1 MSCDPFTAALEIS
14 GIGFTG
20 NPLDRADALRTDA
33 AKISDMRDGAGA
45 RFLAFQD
52 LKPLL
57 DSSGGSLQLLWQS
70 RADIAADADV
80 AQSVFLG
87 LSGEIPHFAVAVP
100 TTASLPGRAID
111 ARAAAAQLADADSA
125 VVGQG
130 RALLSWHDSHTHCAR
145 CGSQT
150 MMTKAGYARRCTNA
164 ACKADHFP
172 RTDPVV
178 IMLIVDGDRC
188 LLGRQPQFPAR
199 FFSALAG
206 FIEPG
211 ETMEE
216 AVARETWE
224 EAGIRCGRVRYV
236 ASQPWPFPSS
246 LMIGCFAEATSF
258 DIQID
263 TTELE
268 EARWFS
274 RSDVLAAMDGNGP
287 FLMPPPL
294 AIAHHLVKAWALL
307 G

>member
-1 MSCDPFTAALEIS
+1 MSE
-14 GIGFTG
+14 
-20 NPLDRADALRTDA
+20 LRDV
-33 AKISDMRDGAGA
+33 DGA
-45 RFLAFQD
+45 RFLVFQE

-57 DSSGGSLQLLWQS
+57 DAGSGSLQLLWQS
-70 RADIAADADV
+70 RADIASGVDIS
-80 AQSVFLG
+80 QTVFLG
-87 LSGEIPHFAVAVP
+87 QLGEIPHFAVAAAKDVL
-100 TTASLPGRAID
+100 LPGRAID
-111 ARAAAAQLADADSA
+111 ARAAATQLADADSA

-130 RALLSWHDSHTHCAR
+130 RALLSWHAMHQHCAR
-145 CGSQT
+145 CGAPT
-150 MMTKAGYARRCTNA
+150 RMTKAGYARQCTSD

-178 IMLIVDGDRC
+178 IMLVIDGDRC

-211 ETMEE
+211 ETIEE
-216 AVARETWE
+216 AVAREIWE

-246 LMIGCFAEATSF
+246 LMIGCFAEAASF

-263 TTELE
+263 TAELE

-274 RSDVLAAMDGNGP
+274 RSEVLAAMDGHGP
-287 FLMPPPL
+287 FMMPPPL
-294 AIAHHLVKAWALL
+294 AIAHHLVSAWAKIT
-307 G
+307 

>member
-1 MSCDPFTAALEIS
+1 MSCDPFTAALDIS

-33 AKISDMRDGAGA
+33 AKISDLRDGAGA

-57 DSSGGSLQLLWQS
+57 DTSGGSLQLLWQT
-70 RADIAADADV
+70 RADMAPDTDV
-80 AQSVFLG
+80 TQAVFLG

-100 TTASLPGRAID
+100 ASASLPGRALD

-130 RALLSWHDSHTHCAR
+130 RALLSWHDTHAHCAR
-145 CGSQT
+145 CGAQT
-150 MMTKAGYARRCTNA
+150 VMTKAGYARQCTNA

-178 IMLIVDGDRC
+178 IMLIIDGDRC

-263 TTELE
+263 MTELE

-287 FLMPPPL
+287 FPMPPPL

>member
-1 MSCDPFTAALEIS
+1 MPFDPFTAALDIS

-33 AKISDMRDGAGA
+33 AKVSDMREDNGA

-57 DSSGGSLQLLWQS
+57 DASSGSLQLLWQS
-70 RADIAADADV
+70 RADIVSDTDISQA
-80 AQSVFLG
+80 VFLG
-87 LSGEIPHFAVAVP
+87 LSGEIPHFAAAVA
-100 TTASLPGRAID
+100 ADMSLPGRAID
-111 ARAAAAQLADADSA
+111 ARAAAAQMADADSA

-130 RALLSWHDSHTHCAR
+130 RALLSWHSTHLHCAR
-145 CGSQT
+145 CGAPT
-150 MMTKAGYARRCTNA
+150 AMTKAGYARQCTNPD
-164 ACKADHFP
+164 CKADHFP

-246 LMIGCFAEATSF
+246 LMIGSFAEATSF

-263 TTELE
+263 KTELE

-274 RSDVLAAMDGNGP
+274 RSEVLAAMGGNGS

-294 AIAHHLVKAWALL
+294 ALAHHLVKAWAQL